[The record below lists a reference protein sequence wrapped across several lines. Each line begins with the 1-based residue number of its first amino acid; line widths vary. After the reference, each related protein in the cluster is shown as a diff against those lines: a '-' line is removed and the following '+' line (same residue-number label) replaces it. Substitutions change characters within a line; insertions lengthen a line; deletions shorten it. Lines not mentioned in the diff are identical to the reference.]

1 MATQFSILA
10 WETHGQRSLAW
21 WATVYGV
28 AKSQAQLRV
37 QYGQQCTVQAD
48 TCSLELESLGP
59 DRAQLK
65 QLISETDPEVDLLS
79 LLLPTV
85 SAPNSFLKP
94 EWTFPSLSPQGE
106 P

>member
-1 MATQFSILA
+1 MDRGT
-10 WETHGQRSLAW
+10 W
-21 WATVYGV
+21 WATVYEV

-37 QYGQQCTVQAD
+37 QFGQQCTVQPD
-48 TCSLELESLGP
+48 TYFLELESLSP

-65 QLISETDPEVDLLS
+65 QLISETDPNVDLLS
-79 LLLPTV
+79 LLVPTT
-85 SAPNSFLKP
+85 SAPSSFLKP